1 MDEAPAP
8 KERKKS
14 KLLLIIIIILILL
27 LIGFALWFFIFRD
40 KGGEVSD
47 GGKTND
53 NSGKV
58 VDDKPKDKKTTEYNY
73 KDGVLT
79 PIVDE
84 DGNPKQTEFIIDGLI
99 LIGNHHSYYG
109 EEEGSESTIEKAVK
123 DGYKK
128 EGINSSFYLN
138 EWIEIYLDTKYAG
151 NTKNVDIVLAP
162 HKTVEEW
169 EKMTKVE
176 VMEYALQNGGYTI
189 VYETP
194 DAENYKYVNNGYVN
208 EDYPAGAYDLLFFYK
223 DKLAYFVNLSL
234 TKEE

>member
-27 LIGFALWFFIFRD
+27 LIGFALWFFVFRD

-194 DAENYKYVNNGYVN
+194 NAENYKYVNNGYVN

>member
-99 LIGNHHSYYG
+99 LIGNHHSYFG

-169 EKMTKVE
+169 EKMPKVE

-194 DAENYKYVNNGYVN
+194 NAENYKYVNNGYVN